1 MKNFLVKMSCF
12 KYSMLF
18 IVFFIWCGQSMAQN
32 RKMII
37 RSMSCKN
44 KVWAIRNVSSL
55 KKALVISNEV
65 LNTMDSLYRENLFET
80 NSEGSRLD
88 AFRHIYWMYSL
99 ASEIGIEKSR
109 RIGLIYED
117 YNQYV
122 FSVRSCSGYDFAGRL
137 MDEYNN
143 ELGLY
148 LFSKMRVREKEEVF
162 EEIMN
167 LISRGCAR
175 IVAKD
180 KLQRSLD
187 VNDNVIPES
196 EWKSQWNNNRCLIKS
211 NKVICE

>member
-1 MKNFLVKMSCF
+1 MSCF

-18 IVFFIWCGQSMAQN
+18 IVFLIWCGQLMAQN

-37 RSMSCKN
+37 LSMSCKN

-122 FSVRSCSGYDFAGRL
+122 FSIRPCSGYDFAGRL

-148 LFSKMRVREKEEVF
+148 LFSKIGVREKEKVF

-187 VNDNVIPES
+187 VNNNVIPES

-211 NKVICE
+211 NNVICE

>member
-1 MKNFLVKMSCF
+1 
-12 KYSMLF
+12 
-18 IVFFIWCGQSMAQN
+18 MAQN
-32 RKMII
+32 KKMII
-37 RSMSCKN
+37 QSMSCKN

-122 FSVRSCSGYDFAGRL
+122 FSVRPCSGYDLAGRL

-148 LFSKMRVREKEEVF
+148 LFSKIGVREKEEVF

-180 KLQRSLD
+180 ELQRSLD
-187 VNDNVIPES
+187 ANNNVILES

>member
-1 MKNFLVKMSCF
+1 MKMYRLKFST
-12 KYSMLF
+12 LF
-18 IVFFIWCGQSMAQN
+18 IVFLIWSSQSIAQN
-32 RKMII
+32 KKMIF

-44 KVWAIRNVSSL
+44 KMWTIKNVPSL

-65 LNTMDSLYRENLFET
+65 LNTMDSLYKENLFET

-99 ASEIGIEKSR
+99 AFEIGIEKSR
-109 RIGLIYED
+109 RIGIIYED

-122 FSVRSCSGYDFAGRL
+122 FSIRSFSGYDFAGRM

-148 LFSKMRVREKEEVF
+148 LFSKIGVREKDEVF
-162 EEIMN
+162 EEIMI

-187 VNDNVIPES
+187 RNNNVIPDG
-196 EWKSQWNNNRCLIKS
+196 EWKSQWNNSRYLIKS
-211 NKVICE
+211 NNVICE

>member
-1 MKNFLVKMSCF
+1 
-12 KYSMLF
+12 
-18 IVFFIWCGQSMAQN
+18 MAQN
-32 RKMII
+32 KKMII

-55 KKALVISNEV
+55 KKALVISKEV
-65 LNTMDSLYRENLFET
+65 LDTMDSLYRENLFET

-88 AFRHIYWMYSL
+88 AFRHMYWMYSL

-109 RIGLIYED
+109 RIGLIYEG

-122 FSVRSCSGYDFAGRL
+122 FSVRSCSGYDLAGRL

-148 LFSKMRVREKEEVF
+148 LFSKIGVREKEKVF

-187 VNDNVIPES
+187 VNNNVIPES

>member
-1 MKNFLVKMSCF
+1 MSCF

-18 IVFFIWCGQSMAQN
+18 IVFLIWCGQSMAQN
-32 RKMII
+32 KKMII

-80 NSEGSRLD
+80 NSEGSCLD

-122 FSVRSCSGYDFAGRL
+122 FSIRPCSGYDLAGRL

-148 LFSKMRVREKEEVF
+148 LFSKMGVREKEEVF

-180 KLQRSLD
+180 ELQRSLD
-187 VNDNVIPES
+187 ANNNVIPES

>member
-1 MKNFLVKMSCF
+1 MSCF

-18 IVFFIWCGQSMAQN
+18 IVFFIWYGQSMAQN
-32 RKMII
+32 KKMII

-44 KVWAIRNVSSL
+44 KVWASRNVSSL
-55 KKALVISNEV
+55 KKALVISKEV

-122 FSVRSCSGYDFAGRL
+122 FSVRPCSGYDFAGRL

-148 LFSKMRVREKEEVF
+148 LFSKMGVREKEEVF

-187 VNDNVIPES
+187 VNNNVIPES

>member
-1 MKNFLVKMSCF
+1 
-12 KYSMLF
+12 
-18 IVFFIWCGQSMAQN
+18 MAQN

-148 LFSKMRVREKEEVF
+148 LFSKMGVREKEEVF

-187 VNDNVIPES
+187 ANDNVIPES

>member
-1 MKNFLVKMSCF
+1 MSCF
-12 KYSMLF
+12 KYSIFF
-18 IVFFIWCGQSMAQN
+18 IVFLVCCNQLMAQN
-32 RKMII
+32 KKMII
-37 RSMSCKN
+37 QSMSCKN

-55 KKALVISNEV
+55 KKALVISKEV

-122 FSVRSCSGYDFAGRL
+122 FSVRSCSGYDLAGRL

-148 LFSKMRVREKEEVF
+148 LFSKIGVREKEKVF

-187 VNDNVIPES
+187 VNNNVILES

>member
-1 MKNFLVKMSCF
+1 MRYF
-12 KYSMLF
+12 KFSILF
-18 IVFFIWCGQSMAQN
+18 ILTLVLCFQSMAQN
-32 RKMII
+32 KKMII

-44 KVWAIRNVSSL
+44 KVWAIKNVSSL
-55 KKALVISNEV
+55 KKAIVISNSV
-65 LNTMDSLYRENLFET
+65 LNTMDSLYKEGLFET
-80 NSEGSRLD
+80 NSEGSCLD

-117 YNQYV
+117 YNQYI
-122 FSVRSCSGYDFAGRL
+122 FSVRSSSGYDFAGRV

-148 LFSKMRVREKEEVF
+148 LFSKIGERDRSEVF
-162 EEIMN
+162 DEIMV
-167 LISRGCAR
+167 LISSGYAR

-187 VNDNVIPES
+187 KNNNVIPDG
-196 EWKSQWNNNRCLIKS
+196 EWKSQWNNSRYLVKS
-211 NKVICE
+211 NKVLCE

>member
-1 MKNFLVKMSCF
+1 
-12 KYSMLF
+12 MLF

-55 KKALVISNEV
+55 KKALVISKEV

-122 FSVRSCSGYDFAGRL
+122 FSVRSCSGYDLAGRL

-148 LFSKMRVREKEEVF
+148 LFSKIGVREKEKVF

-187 VNDNVIPES
+187 VNNNVIPES

>member
-1 MKNFLVKMSCF
+1 MSCF

-18 IVFFIWCGQSMAQN
+18 IVFLIWCGQSMAQN
-32 RKMII
+32 KKMII

-55 KKALVISNEV
+55 KKALVISKEV

-109 RIGLIYED
+109 RIGLIYEG

-148 LFSKMRVREKEEVF
+148 LFSKMGVREKEEVF

-187 VNDNVIPES
+187 VNNNVIPES
-196 EWKSQWNNNRCLIKS
+196 EWKLQWNNNRCLIKS

>member
-1 MKNFLVKMSCF
+1 
-12 KYSMLF
+12 MLF
-18 IVFFIWCGQSMAQN
+18 IVFLIWCGQSMAQN

-55 KKALVISNEV
+55 KKALVISKEV
-65 LNTMDSLYRENLFET
+65 LNTMDSLYRENLFKT

-122 FSVRSCSGYDFAGRL
+122 FSVRSCSGYDLAGRL

-148 LFSKMRVREKEEVF
+148 LFSKIGVREKEKVF

-187 VNDNVIPES
+187 VNNNVIPES

>member
-1 MKNFLVKMSCF
+1 MSCF
-12 KYSMLF
+12 KYSIFF
-18 IVFFIWCGQSMAQN
+18 IVFLVCCNQLMAQN
-32 RKMII
+32 KKMII
-37 RSMSCKN
+37 QSMSCKN

-55 KKALVISNEV
+55 KKALVISKEV
-65 LNTMDSLYRENLFET
+65 LNTMDSIYRENLFET

-109 RIGLIYED
+109 RIGLIYEG

-122 FSVRSCSGYDFAGRL
+122 FSVRSCSGYDLAGRL

-148 LFSKMRVREKEEVF
+148 LFSKIGVREKEKVF

-187 VNDNVIPES
+187 VNNNVIPES

>member
-1 MKNFLVKMSCF
+1 
-12 KYSMLF
+12 MLF
-18 IVFFIWCGQSMAQN
+18 IVFLVCCNQLMAQN
-32 RKMII
+32 KKMII

-122 FSVRSCSGYDFAGRL
+122 FSVRSCSGYDLAGRL

-148 LFSKMRVREKEEVF
+148 LFSKIGVREKEKVF

-187 VNDNVIPES
+187 VNNNVIPES

>member
-1 MKNFLVKMSCF
+1 
-12 KYSMLF
+12 
-18 IVFFIWCGQSMAQN
+18 
-32 RKMII
+32 
-37 RSMSCKN
+37 MSCKN

-187 VNDNVIPES
+187 VNDNVILES

>member
-1 MKNFLVKMSCF
+1 MSCF
-12 KYSMLF
+12 KYSIFF
-18 IVFFIWCGQSMAQN
+18 IVFLVCCNQLMAQN
-32 RKMII
+32 KKMII
-37 RSMSCKN
+37 QSMSCKN

-55 KKALVISNEV
+55 KKALVISKEV

-109 RIGLIYED
+109 RIGLIYEG

-122 FSVRSCSGYDFAGRL
+122 FSVRSCSGYDLAGRL

-148 LFSKMRVREKEEVF
+148 LFSKIGVREKEKVF

-187 VNDNVIPES
+187 VNNNVIPES